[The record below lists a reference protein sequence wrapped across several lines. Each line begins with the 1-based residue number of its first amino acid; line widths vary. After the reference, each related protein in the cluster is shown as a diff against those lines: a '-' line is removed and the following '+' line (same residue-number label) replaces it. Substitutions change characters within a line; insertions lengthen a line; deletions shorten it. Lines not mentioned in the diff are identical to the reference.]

1 MRYVTYCPSCGTA
14 FKIVDDQ
21 LRIAQGWVRCGQ
33 CQAVYKA
40 EETLSVLKEE
50 ESAATEQQPI
60 PVTPAASIPHKT
72 DSVSAP
78 PISRPH
84 PLRLNNSPLRQSQW
98 QRQQRQRK
106 QMKRRPKNRRITHPR
121 QQTASPNLHLPKQK
135 QTICWRASPPLW
147 PQKKPPCNKPKTPKR
162 ATKPAL
168 QRQLP
173 APNHRL
179 LLHPRLQHPR
189 PRPCNRQRLKRL
201 RLPQRPSLRSAHLLP
216 TKPAARRIT
225 ILRLMQPRLMG

>member
-78 PISRPH
+78 PS
-84 PLRLNNSPLRQSQW
+84 
-98 QRQQRQRK
+98 
-106 QMKRRPKNRRITHPR
+106 
-121 QQTASPNLHLPKQK
+121 
-135 QTICWRASPPLW
+135 
-147 PQKKPPCNKPKTPKR
+147 
-162 ATKPAL
+162 
-168 QRQLP
+168 
-173 APNHRL
+173 
-179 LLHPRLQHPR
+179 
-189 PRPCNRQRLKRL
+189 
-201 RLPQRPSLRSAHLLP
+201 
-216 TKPAARRIT
+216 AART
-225 ILRLMQPRLMG
+225 LFG